1 MNRYFLEVS
10 YLGSNYAGFQV
21 QINAN
26 TIQAEIEKALQILF
40 RRTIS
45 LTGSSRTDAGV
56 HAFQNYFH
64 FDIDAVIS
72 ADIVYNVNALL
83 PGDIAVTRLVSV
95 APGNHCRFD
104 AVARRY
110 AYHIYRSKNPF
121 LEDRA
126 YYYPYKLD
134 IGMLQEAANILNLYT
149 DYRAFSKRR
158 TQVKTYECAILESQ
172 WSMQGAELIYHVKGN
187 RFLRGMVRGLVGTML
202 HLGRGKM
209 TIREFKQIIEE
220 GNSSRVDF
228 SIPARGLFLLEVIFP
243 DDYFLF
249 DDAHT
254 SK

>member
-10 YLGSNYAGFQV
+10 YLGSKYAGFQV

-26 TIQAEIEKALQILF
+26 TIQAEIERALQILF
-40 RRTIS
+40 RRNIS

-64 FDIDAVIS
+64 FDIDAIIS
-72 ADIVYNVNALL
+72 TDIVYNINALL

-95 APGNHCRFD
+95 APGKHCRFD

-110 AYHIYRSKNPF
+110 AYHIYRAKNPF

-134 IGMLQEAANILNLYT
+134 ISMLREAANILHSYT

-158 TQVKTYECAILESQ
+158 TQVRTYECSIMESE
-172 WSMQGAELIYHVKGN
+172 WNVHGPELIYYVKGN

-209 TIREFKQIIEE
+209 TIREFKEIIE
-220 GNSSRVDF
+220 GGSSSRVDF
-228 SIPARGLFLLEVIFP
+228 SIPARGLFLLQVIFP

-249 DDAHT
+249 NHAQA